1 MIFNNLLIYHGCRYP
16 KIVLGDK
23 DLFFYILSMT
33 NQFYNDDISL
43 APLQKDLK
51 SYSWATLRQDIV
63 AGLSVAF
70 LTVPQ
75 AMACSLLAGVPL
87 YCGLFAAIFAS
98 IIAALFGSSS
108 HMVVGPSNA
117 IAILIQA
124 GTAEILYTFYRDVT
138 GVDRDFLAVQILTQI
153 TLTVG
158 ALQLLAAG
166 CKLGRL
172 TQFVSHSVVVGYLA
186 GVAISLVVNQL
197 FTFFGLPRSYDIH
210 SVYEKSI
217 YLMMHIH
224 KIHWPTALVGFGS
237 CFMMLFCKRMSKRIP
252 AAVITLVLAS
262 ASVYFLDYMSLE
274 LPSFSEGNLQKVMV
288 VGDTGDVFAGLPK
301 ITLPFFNLTIMN
313 NILSVAFAIALLS
326 IMETTSVS
334 KSLSASSGQRL
345 SVNQEIFSLGISNL
359 FSSLMSSMPVAG
371 SPSRSAISYQNGAK
385 TRFAAIFNCVFVGLI
400 VFTLSSFVTRIPLA
414 SLAAILLISAASIV
428 NKKHLLMCL
437 KATSSDA
444 FVLWI
449 TFLSCI
455 FFSLDV
461 AFYIGVVISITL
473 YLKKAAIPQL
483 IEYTIDE
490 AGLLKNKE
498 ETTPERQQIR
508 VIKVK
513 GELFFGAA
521 DLFQTTLKSIAE
533 DDTNTKVIILQLKNA
548 RDIDA
553 TSCLALKQLHD
564 YLKGSGRHLIC
575 CGLTMPIWEVL
586 SDSGMV
592 EVLGKENLF
601 IYDERHPHL
610 YLQKALASA
619 KKLVVKN
626 EPIAEAAPEVVEPI
640 IAPETIVMRQQ
651 ES

>member
-1 MIFNNLLIYHGCRYP
+1 MIRVEAQTPLNIMAQN
-16 KIVLGDK
+16 
-23 DLFFYILSMT
+23 YI
-33 NQFYNDDISL
+33 NEDISL
-43 APLQKDLK
+43 APLKKDLA
-51 SYSWATLRQDIV
+51 SYSWSFFRQDLM

-87 YCGLFAAIFAS
+87 SCGLFAAIFSS
-98 IIAALFGSSS
+98 IIAAIFGSSS
-108 HMVVGPSNA
+108 HMIVGPSNA

-138 GVDRDFLAVQILTQI
+138 GAERDLLAIQILTQI

-158 ALQLLAAG
+158 AFHLLAAG
-166 CKLGRL
+166 FRLGRL

-197 FTFFGLPRSYDIH
+197 FTFLGLPRSYDIH

-217 YLMMHIH
+217 YLIMHVH
-224 KIHWPTALVGFGS
+224 KVHWPTALIGISS
-237 CFMMLFCKRMSKRIP
+237 CMMMFFFKRVSKKIP
-252 AAVITLVLAS
+252 AAVVTLTLAS
-262 ASVYFLDYMSLE
+262 LSVFLLDY
-274 LPSFSEGNLQKVMV
+274 FTGGNLPTFAEGHIQKILV
-288 VGDTGDVFAGLPK
+288 VGDTGDVFNGLPR
-301 ITLPFFNLTIMN
+301 ITLPPFHFGIMN
-313 NILSVAFAIALLS
+313 NVLSVAFAIALLS

-334 KSLSASSGQRL
+334 KSLAASTGQRL
-345 SVNQEIFSLGISNL
+345 SINQEIFGLGISNV
-359 FSSLMSSMPVAG
+359 FSSFMSAMPVAG
-371 SPSRSAISYQNGAK
+371 SPSRSGIAFQNGSK
-385 TRFAAIFNCVFVGLI
+385 TRFAAVFNCLFVGI
-400 VFTLSSFVTRIPLA
+400 MVFTLSSFVTRIPLTA
-414 SLAAILLISAASIV
+414 LAAIVLLSAASIV
-428 NKKHLLMCL
+428 NKKHLLMCV

-449 TFLSCI
+449 TFISCI

-490 AGLLKNKE
+490 TGELKNKE
-498 ETTPERQQIR
+498 DRPSPERQQIR

-533 DDTNTKVIILQLKNA
+533 DDTNTKVIILQLKHA

-553 TSCLALKQLHD
+553 TACLALKQLHD
-564 YLKGSGRHLIC
+564 YLRGSGRHLLC
-575 CGLTMPIWEVL
+575 CGLTMQIWEVL

-601 IYDERHPHL
+601 LYDERHPHL
-610 YLQKALASA
+610 YMQKALSMA
-619 KKLVVKN
+619 KKLVTKT
-626 EPIAEAAPEVVEPI
+626 EPAAEAKEQAVLGPVH
-640 IAPETIVMRQQ
+640 ETTNMQQQ
-651 ES
+651 EG

>member
-1 MIFNNLLIYHGCRYP
+1 MANSY
-16 KIVLGDK
+16 
-23 DLFFYILSMT
+23 
-33 NQFYNDDISL
+33 YNDDISL
-43 APLQKDLK
+43 DPLKKDLK
-51 SYSWATLRQDIV
+51 SYSWGSLRHDLI

-87 YCGLFAAIFAS
+87 YCGLFSAIFAS
-98 IIAALFGSSS
+98 MIVALSGSSS

-124 GTAEILYTFYRDVT
+124 GTAEILYTFYRDVA
-138 GVDRDFLAVQILTQI
+138 GPERDILAVQILVQVTM
-153 TLTVG
+153 TVG
-158 ALQLLAAG
+158 ILQLIAAG

-172 TQFVSHSVVVGYLA
+172 TQFVSHSVIVGYLA

-224 KIHWPTALVGFGS
+224 KIHWATAAVGIGS
-237 CFMMLFCKRMSKRIP
+237 CLTMLICKKMSTRIP
-252 AAVITLVLAS
+252 AAVITLIAAS
-262 ASVYFLDYMSLE
+262 AAVYFFDYMNLE
-274 LPSFSEGNLQKVMV
+274 VPSFSEGQLKKIMV
-288 VGDTGDVFAGLPK
+288 VGDTGDVFAIFPK
-301 ITLPFFNLTIMN
+301 LSLPFFNLSIMN
-313 NILSVAFAIALLS
+313 NVLSIAFAISLLS
-326 IMETTSVS
+326 IMETTSVA
-334 KSLSASSGQRL
+334 KSLSASTGQRL
-345 SVNQEIFSLGISNL
+345 SVNQEIFSLGLGNL
-359 FSSLMSSMPVAG
+359 FSSLMTAMPVAG

-385 TRFAAIFNCVFVGLI
+385 TRFAAVFNCLFVGVI

-414 SLAAILLISAASIV
+414 SLAGILLISAASIV

-444 FVLWI
+444 LVLWI

-461 AFYIGVVISITL
+461 AFYIGVVISISL

-490 AGLLKNKE
+490 SGALKNKDSH
-498 ETTPERQQIR
+498 TAPGRQQIR

-564 YLKGSGRHLIC
+564 YLKGSGRHLMC
-575 CGLTMPIWEVL
+575 CGVTMPIWEVL

-601 IYDERHPHL
+601 MYDEKHPHL
-610 YLQKALASA
+610 FFQKALSSA
-619 KKLVVKN
+619 KKLVAKH
-626 EPIAEAAPEVVEPI
+626 EPIAEQPQEATPVETVI
-640 IAPETIVMRQQ
+640 MREQ
-651 ES
+651 EG

>member
-1 MIFNNLLIYHGCRYP
+1 MGQKAPPP
-16 KIVLGDK
+16 KSLGDK
-23 DLFFYILSMT
+23 ELIFYILIMNNPYS
-33 NQFYNDDISL
+33 NDDISIS
-43 APLQKDLK
+43 PLQKDLK
-51 SYSWATLRQDIV
+51 SYSWGALRHDII

-98 IIAALFGSSS
+98 IVVALFGSSS
-108 HMVVGPSNA
+108 HMIVGPSNA

-138 GVDRDFLAVQILTQI
+138 GLERDFLAIQILTQL
-153 TLTVG
+153 TMTVG

-197 FTFFGLPRSYDIH
+197 FTVFGLPRSYDIH

-217 YLMMHIH
+217 YLIMHLH
-224 KIHWPTALVGFGS
+224 KTHIPTALVGISS
-237 CFMMLFCKRMSKRIP
+237 CIIMLIFKRMSKRLP
-252 AAVITLVLAS
+252 AAVFTLIIAS
-262 ASVYFLDYMSLE
+262 TSVYLFDSMDLE
-274 LPSFSEGNLQKVMV
+274 IPSFSEGQLQKVMV
-288 VGDTGDVFAGLPK
+288 VGDTGDVFASFPK
-301 ITLPFFNLTIMN
+301 ISLPFFNLTIMN

-326 IMETTSVS
+326 IMETTSVA
-334 KSLSASSGQRL
+334 KSLSASTGQRL
-345 SVNQEIFSLGISNL
+345 SVNQEIFSLGLGNL
-359 FSSLMSSMPVAG
+359 FSSLMNSMPLAG

-385 TRFAAIFNCVFVGLI
+385 TRFAAVFNCLFVGVI
-400 VFTLSSFVTRIPLA
+400 VFALSSFVTRIPLA

-461 AFYIGVVISITL
+461 AFYIGVVMSITL

-490 AGLLKNKE
+490 TGSLKNKE
-498 ETTPERQQIR
+498 AEPSPERQQIR

-533 DDTNTKVIILQLKNA
+533 DDNNTKVIILQLKNA

-564 YLKGSGRHLIC
+564 YLRGSGRHLIL

-601 IYDERHPHL
+601 LFDERHPHL
-610 YLQKALASA
+610 YLQKALANA
-619 KKLVVKN
+619 KKLVKSDT
-626 EPIAEAAPEVVEPI
+626 AEAPVEALPPEPEVEL
-640 IAPETIVMRQQ
+640 APETLTMRQQ
-651 ES
+651 ET

>member
-1 MIFNNLLIYHGCRYP
+1 MG
-16 KIVLGDK
+16 
-23 DLFFYILSMT
+23 

-51 SYSWATLRQDIV
+51 SYTWGSLRSDLT

-70 LTVPQ
+70 LAVPQ

-138 GVDRDFLAVQILTQI
+138 GAERDFLAVQILTQ
-153 TLTVG
+153 LSMTVG

-166 CKLGRL
+166 CRLGRL
-172 TQFVSHSVVVGYLA
+172 TQFVSHSVIVGYLA

-217 YLMMHIH
+217 YLMMHLH
-224 KIHWPTALVGFGS
+224 KTHWPTALVGIGS
-237 CFMMLFCKRMSKRIP
+237 CLVMLVCKRMSKRIP
-252 AAVITLVLAS
+252 AAVITLILSS
-262 ASVYFLDYMSLE
+262 AAVYFLDYLSHGLWLD
-274 LPSFSEGNLQKVMV
+274 LPSFSEGQLQKIMI
-288 VGDTGDVFAGLPK
+288 VGDTGDVFGMVPK
-301 ITLPFFNLTIMN
+301 LSLPFFNLTIMN
-313 NILSVAFAIALLS
+313 NVLSIAFAISLLS

-334 KSLSASSGQRL
+334 KSLSASTGQRL

-359 FSSLMSSMPVAG
+359 FSSLMNAMPVAG

-385 TRFAAIFNCVFVGLI
+385 TRFAAIFNCVFVGII
-400 VFTLSSFVTRIPLA
+400 VFALSSFVTRIPLA
-414 SLAAILLISAASIV
+414 ALASILLISAASIV

-490 AGLLKNKE
+490 SGGLKNKE
-498 ETTPERQQIR
+498 AAPSPERQQIR

-564 YLKGSGRHLIC
+564 YLRSSGRHLIC

-619 KKLVVKN
+619 KKLVAKN
-626 EPIAEAAPEVVEPI
+626 EPISESSAQEAEEAAPVVLKS
-640 IAPETIVMRQQ
+640 ETIIMQQQ
-651 ES
+651 EG